1 MGSNLRLFGF
11 LARSVRSWM
20 QCARQLNR
28 YVQLVSCFV
37 QIFSSVHS
45 PMCGHSWSKSLD
57 RNAVKRHLGVTVS
70 MWDAYYQPVN
80 ISTDHALTF
89 FYSYFCTF
97 FLLHGHLCIS
107 YYDELLRSCIVI
119 GFLAWKSD
127 RGFLRV
133 KTDPTSKPQY
143 PGDLAPPSQSDDFNK
158 CCGSAFE

>member
-1 MGSNLRLFGF
+1 MGFNLRLFGF

-57 RNAVKRHLGVTVS
+57 RNAVKRQLGATIS

-89 FYSYFCTF
+89 FDSYFCTF
-97 FLLHGHLCIS
+97 FASRPPLHLILRRITPIMHS
-107 YYDELLRSCIVI
+107 YWIFSVEKWPRFTSCQ
-119 GFLAWKSD
+119 K
-127 RGFLRV
+127 
-133 KTDPTSKPQY
+133 
-143 PGDLAPPSQSDDFNK
+143 
-158 CCGSAFE
+158 GSHI